1 MSSYCSPQF
10 LSAEYFFYFFSCS
23 LLVRQLTEPVNWM
36 KTVQNIFKGRTTN
49 SKIYEVGPGRQLR
62 AMIHRID
69 RTLLDNFTNLET

>member
-1 MSSYCSPQF
+1 MQLGDKYS
-10 LSAEYFFYFFSCS
+10 LLFFSCS

-36 KTVQNIFKGRTTN
+36 KTIENIFKGRTMN